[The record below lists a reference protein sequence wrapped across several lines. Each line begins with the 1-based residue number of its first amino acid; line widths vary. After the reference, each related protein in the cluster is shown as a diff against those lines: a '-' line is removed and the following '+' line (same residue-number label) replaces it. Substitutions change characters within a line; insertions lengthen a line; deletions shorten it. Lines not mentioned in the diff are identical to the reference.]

1 VPFLQK
7 FSDLFKSKTK
17 SVFNNACHYIE
28 GLFSEDRSNC
38 CGLSKL
44 CETDISQNLN
54 HLITKAKWDHLDLEQ
69 SIGTSFIDL
78 CKRNDLGNDI
88 TLIIDECGFS
98 KKGTKSI
105 GVSRQYNGSIG
116 KVDNCQVGVFANL
129 NAGSLSQICKAKIF
143 DIKSGKSKIDLAR
156 EMIFETKDQKIP
168 FQYVTFDAFYG
179 RDTKLLIDLKTKGI
193 PFIADIPESHKF
205 CLENFK
211 CIIPDRT
218 SNRGRKPINDKPNK
232 EFISASDY
240 FKSLKSRDFKTI
252 IVRNSSKGKLKSKY
266 HLKTI
271 YLLNQESRK
280 SFKCQLLIRLD
291 LDGTVKFSIC
301 NAKNN
306 RTNIEEL
313 AYFQSKRYFVER
325 GFQDGKQCLGMG
337 QYECR
342 TEVAWNRHMA
352 LCMLAMLFINESKI
366 NNYNDEELKIYLSSQ
381 DIKNLICIT
390 LSYSEQQIKI
400 RCKAIIDK
408 TSRNKKNAKKM
419 IYLRI

>member
-1 VPFLQK
+1 VPFLQN
-7 FSDLFKSKTK
+7 FSQLFKSKTK
-17 SVFNNACHYIE
+17 SVFKNVCHYIE

-44 CETDISQNLN
+44 RETDISQNLN
-54 HLITKAKWDHLDLEQ
+54 HLITKAKWNHLELER
-69 SIGTSFIDL
+69 SIKTSFIDL
-78 CKRNDLGNDI
+78 CKRNDLGNDL

-105 GVSRQYNGSIG
+105 GVARQYNGSIG

-129 NAGSLSQICKAKIF
+129 NAGSLSQICNAKIY
-143 DIKSGKSKIDLAR
+143 DAKSGKSKIDLAR
-156 EMIFETKDQKIP
+156 EIIFGAKDEKIP

-193 PFIADIPESHKF
+193 AFIADIPESHKF
-205 CLENFK
+205 CLENFR
-211 CIIPDRT
+211 CIIPKRS
-218 SNRGRKPINDKPNK
+218 SNRGRQPINDKPNK
-232 EFISASDY
+232 EFISATDY
-240 FKSLKSRDFKTI
+240 FNSLKSRDFKTI
-252 IVRNSSKGKLKSKY
+252 RVRNSSQGILKCKY
-266 HLKTI
+266 HSRII

-280 SFKCQLLIRLD
+280 SFRCQLLIRLD
-291 LDGTVKFSIC
+291 PDGTVKYSIC
-301 NAKNN
+301 NPKNN
-306 RTNIEEL
+306 QTTIEEL

-352 LCMLAMLFINESKI
+352 LCMLAMLFINECKLS
-366 NNYNDEELKIYLSSQ
+366 NLHDEELKIYLSSQ
-381 DIKNLICIT
+381 DIKKLICIA

-400 RCKAIIDK
+400 RCKAIIEK
-408 TSRNKKNAKKM
+408 TSRNKKNAKKL